1 MLLNSVMTNSITS
14 VTLGMMVIVVNA
26 VLMIGTNDEVS
37 QHTVKCDK
45 IKNILQKIMPKEPEH
60 SVWCYS
66 EWDTELGWQGW
77 VWDVGSCFSA
87 VIRQTTVRIDTR

>member
-14 VTLGMMVIVVNA
+14 VTLGMMVMVVNA
-26 VLMIGTNDEVS
+26 VQMMGTSEEVS

-45 IKNILQKIMPKEPEH
+45 IRIFYKKSCQEPEH

-66 EWDTELGWQGW
+66 EWETGQG
-77 VWDVGSCFSA
+77 
-87 VIRQTTVRIDTR
+87 